1 MGNLLRGA
9 QLFLRNSSYKPA
21 LRKAVL
27 HRGLRLLSSA
37 SFLRLKPEG
46 DQSASPTASLGLL
59 HGFARGHPFVPV
71 ALAYAAGVLL
81 GWRCPLPLAGLFGM
95 AGAICVAA
103 LLLPKWRGA
112 LLWPLLLVTGWV
124 GMVRHDTAL
133 SPWDLRVLATGKP
146 ELVTLRAKL
155 EETPTLRVFMRDEK
169 ESWRAHALVEVEAIR
184 RRGEWQPASGRVAV
198 VTPGVLASNYFA
210 GRTVEITGIL
220 RTPPGPPAAD
230 LFDYRAFLAWQGI
243 YIQFHCADTSDWQL
257 VDTADAPAQ
266 PPLTDR
272 FLAWSQR
279 TLARGL
285 PVEDEELRLLWA
297 MTLGWKT
304 ALTDE
309 VSEPF
314 MRSGTMHVFAISG
327 LHIALIAAILVAV
340 LRAAQL
346 SRGMCGMVIVPVIW
360 FYTAATGWQSSA
372 IRSTIMMTVIIAGW
386 SARRPSNLLNSLA
399 ASGFIILIWEPSQ
412 LFQAS
417 FQLSFFVVLSIALLE
432 PPVKA
437 FLLRLVGT
445 DPFLPDELRPRWRQ
459 WLDRP
464 LHWLIAALATSFAA
478 WLGSLPLIAYYFHLF
493 TPGSLL
499 ANLIVVPL
507 SSGALACNLG
517 ALVCGDWLP
526 WFTDLFNHAGWAFM
540 RGMILV
546 SQWTITLPGAFV
558 SFRSPTTFEFFAYYT
573 TVFLLVTRWLWTPG
587 KRRWSW
593 GVLLTLAAIWSVAQ
607 FRSRDEVRLTV
618 VGQGANVIYC
628 DAPGSDRDL
637 LVDCGSESAA
647 NFLVKP
653 FLRAQGVNQLANLA
667 LSHGDQRRVGGFKL
681 VADQFQPQ
689 LTFTSPAR
697 TRSPAYRDA
706 LKHLEAS
713 PAGWKTVST
722 GDPLAGWEVL
732 HPAATDKF
740 ERADDNAVVLRGE
753 FHGWRVLLLSELG
766 AAGQRAL
773 LGRKHELRADIVVA
787 GMPEQGEP
795 LGDELLKAIQPR
807 FILVADTE
815 VPVSKRAK
823 PALSARLMKSGAT
836 VARLA
841 ETGTFALRFTRE
853 GVSATSPEGKM
864 LLQLEPR

>member
-1 MGNLLRGA
+1 M
-9 QLFLRNSSYKPA
+9 
-21 LRKAVL
+21 
-27 HRGLRLLSSA
+27 
-37 SFLRLKPEG
+37 KPEG
-46 DQSASPTASLGLL
+46 DQSTSPADHPGLL
-59 HGFARGHPFVPV
+59 SAFARQQPFVPV

-81 GWRCPLPLAGLFGM
+81 GWCWALPLAGLFLM
-95 AGAICVAA
+95 AGAFCGAA

-112 LLWPLLLVTGWV
+112 LLWPLLVMTGWV
-124 GMVRHDTAL
+124 NMAGHDATV

-146 ELVTLRAKL
+146 ELLTVRARL
-155 EETPTLRVFMRDEK
+155 VETPTLRVFVRDEK

-184 RRGEWQPASGRVAV
+184 RRGEWQPAKGRVTV
-198 VTPGVLASNYFA
+198 TTPGVLASNYFA
-210 GRTVEITGIL
+210 GRTVELTGIL
-220 RTPPGPPAAD
+220 RPPPGPPAAD
-230 LFDYRAFLAWQGI
+230 LFDYRTFLAWQGI
-243 YIQFHCADTSDWQL
+243 YFQLKCADTSDWQL
-257 VDTADAPAQ
+257 TEAANPPAQ

-327 LHIALIAAILVAV
+327 LHIALITGILVHV
-340 LRAAQL
+340 LRALQIP
-346 SRGMCGMVIVPVIW
+346 RIGCGAIIVPAIW
-360 FYTAATGWQSSA
+360 FYTVATGCQSSA
-372 IRSTIMMTVIIAGW
+372 IRSTIMMTVIILGW

-399 ASGFIILIWEPSQ
+399 ASGFIILVWEPSQ

-417 FQLSFFVVLSIALLE
+417 FQLSFFVVLSIALME

-445 DPFLPDELRPRWRQ
+445 DPFLPEELRPRWRR
-459 WLDRP
+459 WLDWP

-499 ANLIVVPL
+499 ANLVVVPL

-517 ALVCGDWLP
+517 ALACGDWLP
-526 WFTDLFNHAGWAFM
+526 WLTDLFNHAGWFFM
-540 RGMILV
+540 CGMIWF
-546 SQWTITLPGAFV
+546 SNWTITLPGAFTAV
-558 SFRSPTTFEFFAYYT
+558 RSPTGFEFFAYYT
-573 TVFLLVTRWLWTPG
+573 TVFLLVTCWLWTPG

-593 GVLLTLAAIWSVAQ
+593 GALLALATLWIAAEIRA
-607 FRSRDEVRLTV
+607 RDEVRLTV

-637 LVDCGSESAA
+637 LVDCGNESAA

-653 FLRAQGVNQLANLA
+653 FLRAQGVNTLANLA
-667 LSHGDQRRVGGFKL
+667 LSHGDLRRVGGFKL
-681 VADQFQPQ
+681 LTTEFSPR

-697 TRSPAYRDA
+697 SRSPAYRDA
-706 LKHLEAS
+706 LKQLEGN
-713 PAGWKTVST
+713 PAGWKSVAA

-740 ERADDNAVVLRGE
+740 ERADDNALVLRGE

-766 AAGQRAL
+766 AAGQRTL
-773 LGRKHELRADIVVA
+773 LARRPELRADIVVA

-795 LGDELLKAIQPR
+795 LGDELLRALQPR
-807 FILVADTE
+807 FILLADTE

-823 PALSARLMKSGAT
+823 PALSARLERSGAV

-841 ETGTFALRFTRE
+841 ETGTFALRFTRK
-853 GVSATSPEGKM
+853 GVSATSPEGKV
-864 LLQLEPR
+864 LLELEPR